1 VAKTK
6 KTKWPISERAKFLWF
21 RLRGM
26 SNAYFILDEIVLRR
40 LDECDEGLSLNNFT
54 NAEIRQCRAWVEA
67 EVRYLIEHGYMKSV
81 GESNNFFVLT
91 DEDMMTAEEHDEEIN
106 DLMQEYEEFRDVIRY
121 GGEQADKFHNF
132 DGPVDWD

>member
-1 VAKTK
+1 
-6 KTKWPISERAKFLWF
+6 
-21 RLRGM
+21 
-26 SNAYFILDEIVLRR
+26 
-40 LDECDEGLSLNNFT
+40 
-54 NAEIRQCRAWVEA
+54 
-67 EVRYLIEHGYMKSV
+67 MKSV